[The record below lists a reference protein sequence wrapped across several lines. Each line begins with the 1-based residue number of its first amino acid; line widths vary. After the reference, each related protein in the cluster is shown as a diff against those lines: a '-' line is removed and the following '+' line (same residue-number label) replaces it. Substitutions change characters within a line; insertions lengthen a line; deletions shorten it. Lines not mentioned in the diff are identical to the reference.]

1 MKISQIK
8 QWQDKCYHYSN
19 IVDSYAQR
27 CAEEIQK
34 YCDFEI
40 KFAENDP
47 SDGLVICYD
56 NEDYND
62 VHTSVDTIIE
72 IYQRNKRKIT
82 LNDLNGEY

>member
-19 IVDSYAQR
+19 IADSYAQK

-40 KFAENDP
+40 KFAENTH
-47 SDGLVICYD
+47 SDGLV
-56 NEDYND
+56 N
-62 VHTSVDTIIE
+62 
-72 IYQRNKRKIT
+72 
-82 LNDLNGEY
+82 